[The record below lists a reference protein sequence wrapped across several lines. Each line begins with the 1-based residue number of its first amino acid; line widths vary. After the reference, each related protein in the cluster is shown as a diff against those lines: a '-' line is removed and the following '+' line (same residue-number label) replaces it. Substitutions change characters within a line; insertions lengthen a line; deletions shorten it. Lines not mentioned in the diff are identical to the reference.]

1 MKRFMWAVL
10 AFSLLAMT
18 THGQNTPAADLAGGY
33 SYLHLNGSGGA
44 SGANLNGFS
53 ASVGVNVNNW
63 LGIVG
68 DFGVYHGSPSGV
80 GLTGETFTFGPRISF
95 RQSDKFVPFVQALFG
110 GSHFSA
116 SAGGVTASTTPF
128 AFGFGGGVDVGI
140 GGSGKWA
147 VRPQF
152 DYIGMRSNG
161 STQNSERVSIG
172 LVYHIGQK

>member
-1 MKRFMWAVL
+1 MKKLVFAAL

-18 THGQNTPAADLAGGY
+18 SHGQNTPAADLAGGY
-33 SYLHLNGSGGA
+33 SYLHLNGSGGS

-53 ASVGVNVNNW
+53 ASLGVNVNSW
-63 LGIVG
+63 FGIAG

-80 GLTGETFTFGPRISF
+80 GLTAESFMFGPRISF

-110 GSHFSA
+110 GSHA
-116 SAGGVTASTTPF
+116 SALGVSTTPF
-128 AFGFGGGVDVGI
+128 AFSFGGGADIGI
-140 GGSGKWA
+140 GGSGKFA
-147 VRPQF
+147 VRPQV

-161 STQNSERVSIG
+161 STQNSERISIG